1 MSYQGQGGERASP
14 LSSCFQLNPESL
26 ERKMEILLFLAQS
39 IGACLHQSWFYPFS
53 PLLAECFQIEE
64 HMVGPIKNKHR
75 IIEWHGLEGTLKVTQ
90 RSAMGCVP
98 PTSSCCPGP
107 IHGLEHLQGW
117 STHSISEQ
125 QCGASP
131 PSTYAALTPSIPT
144 QIFLM

>member
-75 IIEWHGLEGTLKVTQ
+75 IIEWHGLEGTLKITQ
-90 RSAMGCVP
+90 FQPPCHGQGCPPPVQLPRAPSNLALSTSRDGAPQLLWAAVP
-98 PTSSCCPGP
+98 VPHRP
-107 IHGLEHLQGW
+107 LK
-117 STHSISEQ
+117 
-125 QCGASP
+125 
-131 PSTYAALTPSIPT
+131 
-144 QIFLM
+144 